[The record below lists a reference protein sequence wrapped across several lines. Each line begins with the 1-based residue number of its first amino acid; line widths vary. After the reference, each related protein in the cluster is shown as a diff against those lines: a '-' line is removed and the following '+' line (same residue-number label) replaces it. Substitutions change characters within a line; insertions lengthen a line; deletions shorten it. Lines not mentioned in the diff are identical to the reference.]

1 MSTQIPAVSQVAAP
15 KSPAIPVITA
25 TTSARAP
32 TAKIVKRPQRI
43 ENPVPPEGVEDGED
57 FIAFLRWR
65 DSRLFR
71 VRCVTSGRR
80 ASRIKPATTTTTT
93 TIEAAMSI
101 SGRNPSVAASD
112 SSSSR
117 IRLSTLITVYP
128 VSAKLAALLACV
140 ASFGVEVN
148 VRTLVKA
155 IRRGEVLV

>member
-43 ENPVPPEGVEDGED
+43 ENPVPPECVEEGEE

-80 ASRIKPATTTTTT
+80 ASKNKPATTTTTT
-93 TIEAAMSI
+93 TIEVTISMTDRKTSAAA
-101 SGRNPSVAASD
+101 NE

-117 IRLSTLITVYP
+117 IRLYTLIT
-128 VSAKLAALLACV
+128 
-140 ASFGVEVN
+140 
-148 VRTLVKA
+148 
-155 IRRGEVLV
+155 